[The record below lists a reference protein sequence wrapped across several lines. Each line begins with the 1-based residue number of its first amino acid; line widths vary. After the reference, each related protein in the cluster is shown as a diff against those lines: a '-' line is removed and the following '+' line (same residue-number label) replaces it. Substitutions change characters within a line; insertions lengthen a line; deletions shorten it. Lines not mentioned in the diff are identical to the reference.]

1 MKSVA
6 RTVCGIELSEDIINL
21 IFAIFDDDDSKDRFH
36 ILGLILGL
44 FLLEKRYENRYKT
57 LSRREFVDVM
67 KARLQRGL
75 DRQRGIEFTAKLWAL
90 GSCACETYAPE
101 SVKNVYNLVAEKLES
116 QSKTEEKKVEE

>member
-36 ILGLILGL
+36 IFGLILD
-44 FLLEKRYENRYKT
+44 FFFLEKRYENRYKT

>member
-1 MKSVA
+1 MK
-6 RTVCGIELSEDIINL
+6 TD
-21 IFAIFDDDDSKDRFH
+21 
-36 ILGLILGL
+36 
-44 FLLEKRYENRYKT
+44 KT

-116 QSKTEEKKVEE
+116 QSKTEDKKVEEWFLFWGQKFTLFVYLLLYIIVYSLLFTTVFQ

>member
-36 ILGLILGL
+36 ILNFGL
-44 FLLEKRYENRYKT
+44 FFLEKRYENKYQT

>member
-1 MKSVA
+1 MF
-6 RTVCGIELSEDIINL
+6 I
-21 IFAIFDDDDSKDRFH
+21 RFEY
-36 ILGLILGL
+36 LVPLTCLNFGL
-44 FLLEKRYENRYKT
+44 FLLEKWYENKYKT

>member
-1 MKSVA
+1 MTDLQTA
-6 RTVCGIELSEDIINL
+6 RYLDEWIDYCH
-21 IFAIFDDDDSKDRFH
+21 F
-36 ILGLILGL
+36 LGLY
-44 FLLEKRYENRYKT
+44 FLALKWYENRYKT

-116 QSKTEEKKVEE
+116 QSKTEDKKVEE

>member
-1 MKSVA
+1 MMTIV
-6 RTVCGIELSEDIINL
+6 RLVFTQTI
-21 IFAIFDDDDSKDRFH
+21 AIPSRYDDFDYFH
-36 ILGLILGL
+36 
-44 FLLEKRYENRYKT
+44 RMRCYNQYKT

-101 SVKNVYNLVAEKLES
+101 SVKNVYNLVAEKLET
-116 QSKTEEKKVEE
+116 QSKAEEKKAEE

>member
-21 IFAIFDDDDSKDRFH
+21 IFAIFDDDDSKEGFH
-36 ILGLILGL
+36 IIVVILVSI
-44 FLLEKRYENRYKT
+44 FLKKRYENRNKT